1 MKMVFTNDPGS
12 NGMLHLEERKYIPEG
27 WDSS

>member
-12 NGMLHLEERKYIPEG
+12 NGMLHLEERKYIPEAG
-27 WDSS
+27 TSS